1 MQAIN
6 KSTASKPPGR
16 LAPNRLWRS
25 LRALLVLP
33 SHDRLAMTG
42 LFIYAVFV
50 ITAIFADS
58 IATYDP
64 LKILFNERG
73 RLKASLPPFSPE
85 HLLGTTNLGKDIF
98 SQLVVGA
105 RSALFVGVIAA
116 FCVVVIGTLIG
127 LIAGYF
133 RGWIDMALMR
143 LADLALGI
151 PFLPF
156 VIVLSAFL
164 QPSIWNVVLAMALL
178 LWSNT
183 ARVVRSQVL
192 SLRERAF
199 IEASRVAGSS
209 NLRIIFKHI
218 APNILPLSF
227 LYGSIAV
234 GWAILAEASV
244 SFLGFG
250 DSGVVSWGY
259 MLQDAYSS
267 QALSRGQYYW
277 FLPPG
282 LCIVL
287 IVVAGF
293 FISRGYEELLF
304 PKLRE

>member
-1 MQAIN
+1 MI
-6 KSTASKPPGR
+6 
-16 LAPNRLWRS
+16 
-25 LRALLVLP
+25 
-33 SHDRLAMTG
+33 
-42 LFIYAVFV
+42 
-50 ITAIFADS
+50 
-58 IATYDP
+58 
-64 LKILFNERG
+64 
-73 RLKASLPPFSPE
+73 
-85 HLLGTTNLGKDIF
+85 GT
-98 SQLVVGA
+98 
-105 RSALFVGVIAA
+105 RSALFVGVTAA
-116 FCVVVIGTLIG
+116 FCVAVIGTVIG

-133 RGWIDMALMR
+133 RGWPDMVLMR

-156 VIVLSAFL
+156 VIVLAAFL
-164 QPSIWNVVLAMALL
+164 QPSIWNVIAAMGLR

-192 SLRERAF
+192 LLRERAF
-199 IEASRVAGSS
+199 VEASRVAGSS
-209 NLRIIFKHI
+209 NLRILFKHI

-250 DSGVVSWGY
+250 DSNAISWGY

-282 LCIVL
+282 ICIVL
-287 IVVAGF
+287 VVVAGF
-293 FISRGYEELLF
+293 FVTRGYEELLF